1 MTHDIKQN
9 LPHTPESK
17 VADRL
22 KIPHFTPH
30 DLRSTATGL
39 MAESKVELEHRER
52 VLNHKKGKLDG
63 TYNKYEYADEKQ
75 AALEALE
82 RKLISI
88 ITDKEEAAILSDA
101 DKKQQELEAWERD
114 LVERERKLQSMITGS
129 ERKVISINA
138 GKRKAA

>member
-1 MTHDIKQN
+1 
-9 LPHTPESK
+9 
-17 VADRL
+17 
-22 KIPHFTPH
+22 
-30 DLRSTATGL
+30 

-82 RKLISI
+82 RKLNSI
-88 ITDKEEAAILSDA
+88 ITDTEETAILSDA

-114 LVERERKLQSMITGS
+114 LVERERKLQSMVTGTDS
-129 ERKVISINA
+129 KVISINA